1 MPHNLYLHSGIV
13 QTRAYGHTVPEKKE
27 ALTYATIDST
37 VALCFALLVN
47 ASILILAAAAFN
59 ANGRTDVVELGE
71 AHALEMECIRLRRA
85 WASDDRYGAAQC
97 LEMLAWI
104 TADQGRHRRAAVLLG
119 VADVL
124 WTEIGTSITAFG
136 HYLGHHEACAQ
147 RIRTGLG
154 DAAFGTSFREGQAMT
169 YQEALAYALDE
180 PDKPAPAPPRATSAP
195 LTRRERQVA
204 DLITRGLSN
213 REIAAALVIS
223 RRTAESHVEHILT
236 KLGFTNRTQ
245 VAAWGAAPGRA
256 SVDTDGGAVR
266 RAGRT

>member
-1 MPHNLYLHSGIV
+1 LLALAVAAGLAGELD
-13 QTRAYGHTVPEKKE
+13 RASAACAE
-27 ALTYATIDST
+27 ALVIIEPYGEGFHRAQ
-37 VALCFALLVN
+37 ALSVGG
-47 ASILILAAAAFN
+47 LIAWLR
-59 ANGRTDVVELGE
+59 GDLGE